1 MKIFDNADK
10 EVDLAVNHF
19 VRAAGNAVRKQEIDE
34 FRKKIGDSFTD
45 LKKLLIKIKQAK
57 KVSLAKYAPEE
68 MVEIEA
74 NMPPDEIDESTKT
87 GYLDS
92 VGGSAKELVESKM
105 TSGMDRSPQLSP
117 LPMWIQQVLSSAR
130 GMKLTRNLWYL
141 SKPFWK

>member
-1 MKIFDNADK
+1 MLNTAAAAGNLQKNFKKIFDNADK

-19 VRAAGNAVRKQEIDE
+19 VRAAGNAVRKQETDE

-45 LKKLLIKIKQAK
+45 PKKLLIKIKQAK

-87 GYLDS
+87 GCLNS
-92 VGGSAKELVESKM
+92 SGPKKQLKKCGG
-105 TSGMDRSPQLSP
+105 QC
-117 LPMWIQQVLSSAR
+117 
-130 GMKLTRNLWYL
+130 
-141 SKPFWK
+141 